1 MTRRLIIDI
10 ENDADRLYADEARA
24 AVRAERVE
32 QGLPPTVTDPE
43 AIAVLAAV
51 LAAAERA
58 S

>member
-1 MTRRLIIDI
+1 MRRLIIDI

-24 AVRAERVE
+24 AARAERIE
-32 QGLPPTVTDPE
+32 QGLSPTVTDPE

-51 LAAAERA
+51 LAAAVR